1 MRKGQNRKSRPQAC
15 FSTAPAVR
23 LPAAN
28 VMTEAIATA
37 MLVLDVAAIFS
48 KAALPSGPRP
58 A

>member
-1 MRKGQNRKSRPQAC
+1 
-15 FSTAPAVR
+15 
-23 LPAAN
+23 
-28 VMTEAIATA
+28 MTEAIATA